1 MVEDEVITGQ
11 ARLFIS
17 RGEKMQKDAEEAI
30 VQRTKCN
37 YSLKDVAKLKAD
49 MKSLART

>member
-30 VQRTKCN
+30 VKRTKCN